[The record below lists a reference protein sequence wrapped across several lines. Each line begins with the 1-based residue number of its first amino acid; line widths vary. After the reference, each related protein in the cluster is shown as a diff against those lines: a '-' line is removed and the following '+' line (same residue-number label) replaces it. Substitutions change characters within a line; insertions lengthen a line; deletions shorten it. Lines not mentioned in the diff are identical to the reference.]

1 MSKLDERLQQVEVV
15 TTSVHQDL
23 GFVKQI
29 ECSPKIV
36 KNL

>member
-1 MSKLDERLQQVEVV
+1 VEVV

-36 KNL
+36 KNLWASWALW

>member
-15 TTSVHQDL
+15 TSVHQGL